1 MRWDVAQILGRPHLA
16 DALAADL
23 SAHPDVTAA
32 SANAVTGSLLLTFTP
47 TIDVTRAAEWV
58 RDALLRQLDAMVA
71 TGSPLP
77 AAVPKPSAP
86 SAAQTPLQRF
96 IASTDRHRTLRRRAF
111 VCSVANGAEEAVPPL
126 LVGLAADTVTRGSAS
141 LLGSLGLRSVGSRL
155 FALGGV
161 SVAFWAAA
169 SLIEYMKERA
179 TADLANAVR
188 HDLRNQVYQHMQ
200 TLDVSTIESRDVSA
214 WMAILDQDV
223 NQIHSFIR
231 QGVDPFFNM
240 GSNLVIVG
248 ATCLAVSPT
257 LALTQLLLL
266 PPLVLASMALLKP
279 IRQRHMAARDDAERL
294 NAIFTGNVQGMAT
307 IASFGTETIEA
318 NRVLEA
324 SIKHRDSARIAE
336 RVEAVY
342 VPSLRAIAG
351 GGFVTTLVWGG
362 ARVANGTLSVGALD
376 AMALTQL
383 RLLSA
388 LARMG
393 VGLDQYQK
401 TANALNRI
409 YSTLDARPA
418 ITTGTVALPPRRVQG
433 DLGFRNVTFGY
444 DPSRPVLRD
453 LTLECGAGQTIGI
466 VGATGAGKSTL
477 LKLLLRFYDPQQG
490 EVTIDGHD
498 ARALV
503 VQDLRESIAMVSQQ
517 ITLFAGT
524 VRDNIAYGRPEAT
537 DADIMA
543 AARVAEAHDFIS
555 ELPGGYLSR
564 IGFGGLTLSGGQ
576 RQRIAIARA
585 VLADRPILLFDEAT
599 SALDH
604 ATEAALQRSLATVTA
619 GRTTVIVAHRLSTIR
634 HADVIYVLD
643 DGTVRESGTH
653 DELVKARGLYAG
665 MWMVQTGETRPA
677 RRHGETRTP

>member
-1 MRWDVAQILGRPHLA
+1 MRWDVDQLLGRPQLA
-16 DALAADL
+16 EALAADL
-23 SAHPDVTAA
+23 SAHPEVT
-32 SANAVTGSLLLTFTP
+32 SATTNAMTGSLLLTFTP
-47 TIDVTRAAEWV
+47 TIDVARASEWV

-77 AAVPKPSAP
+77 IAVPRPSAQ
-86 SAAQTPLQRF
+86 AGAQTPLQRF
-96 IASTDRHRTLRRRAF
+96 IASTDRHRALRRRAF
-111 VCSVANGAEEAVPPL
+111 AFSVANGAEEAVPPM

-141 LLGSLGLRSVGSRL
+141 LLGSIGLRTVGSRL
-155 FALGGV
+155 FALGGL

-169 SLIEYMKERA
+169 SIIEFMKERA

-200 TLDVSTIESRDVSA
+200 TLDVSTIESRDVSE

-223 NQIHSFIR
+223 NQIHNFIR

-248 ATCLAVSPT
+248 ATFLAVSPA
-257 LALTQLLLL
+257 LALTQLLMV

-294 NAIFTGNVQGMAT
+294 NAILTGNVQGMAT

-318 NRVLEA
+318 DRVLEA
-324 SIKHRDSARIAE
+324 STKHRDTARIAE

-362 ARVANGTLSVGALD
+362 SRVAGGTLSVGALD

-401 TANALNRI
+401 TANALDRI
-409 YSTLDARPA
+409 YSTLDTRPA
-418 ITTGTVALPPRRVQG
+418 ITTGTVALPPRRVKG
-433 DLGFRNVTFGY
+433 DLAFRNVTFGY
-444 DPSRPVLRD
+444 DPARPVLRD

-477 LKLLLRFYDPQQG
+477 LKLLLRFYDPQEG
-490 EVTIDGHD
+490 VVSIDGQD
-498 ARALV
+498 ARSLI
-503 VQDLRESIAMVSQQ
+503 VQDIRESIAMVSQQ

-524 VRDNIAYGRPEAT
+524 VRDNIAYGRHDAT
-537 DADIMA
+537 DDEIRA
-543 AARVAEAHDFIS
+543 AARVAEAHDFICD
-555 ELPGGYLSR
+555 LPGGYTSR

-643 DGTVRESGTH
+643 DGAVREAGTH
-653 DELVKARGLYAG
+653 DDLVKARGLYAG
-665 MWMVQTGETRPA
+665 MWLVQTGETRPA
-677 RRHGETRTP
+677 RAAGAR